1 MHKDFAKIL
10 KQHLDFRGIEKGTK
24 AFFEWVALL
33 KLDISEEYGPKAY
46 YESLARLNGGAKRW
60 TAAELGA
67 LGFTP
72 RLVQTILKALAEPE
86 PTEPVRRVIYR

>member
-46 YESLARLNGGAKRW
+46 YESLARLNGGANHQ
-60 TAAELGA
+60 GA
-67 LGFTP
+67 GCRRRGP
-72 RLVQTILKALAEPE
+72 RGSEGNPGNG
-86 PTEPVRRVIYR
+86 